1 MQHQPN
7 PPQPNSHHLQYTH
20 TNHPGQ
26 QILQSSSPHHQN
38 RFSNQPHP
46 QQMLQQP
53 MHNMNLSDVSLPLS
67 NSQHMLGNVISL
79 DNIIKHGY
87 ITLFLFCIHASIKC
101 NFQGMESIVR
111 AKCTMSEVIMIKL
124 WVILMHNCV
133 NDPNLLPFPLLN
145 STKTMP
151 AEVMINYLCHQQW
164 PNKQHREFENGLSQN
179 LYQMLRNIDLY

>member
-1 MQHQPN
+1 MNGRKNQNIDLVFFKILLISKLPFQHQQATFQPGSPESTEYGFGVQFQQHQSQFYQMQHQPN

-79 DNIIKHGY
+79 DNIIKRGY
-87 ITLFLFCIHASIKC
+87 IT
-101 NFQGMESIVR
+101 
-111 AKCTMSEVIMIKL
+111 
-124 WVILMHNCV
+124 
-133 NDPNLLPFPLLN
+133 
-145 STKTMP
+145 
-151 AEVMINYLCHQQW
+151 
-164 PNKQHREFENGLSQN
+164 
-179 LYQMLRNIDLY
+179 